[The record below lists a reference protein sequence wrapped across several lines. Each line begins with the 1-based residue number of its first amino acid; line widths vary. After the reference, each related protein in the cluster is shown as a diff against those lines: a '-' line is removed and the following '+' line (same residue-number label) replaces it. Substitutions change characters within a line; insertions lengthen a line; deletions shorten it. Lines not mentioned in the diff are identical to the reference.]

1 MKRDLWRLEK
11 RERSEIQSTTT
22 HFNIH
27 YNQRSKYKHILT
39 KLEDEIGFGY
49 RKEILALITNTARAI
64 KYRAIGLSVPRDFA
78 PYKGNPQKISH
89 KRMVSLLDI
98 LEAGGYVDLLIGGI
112 ADWKEGVMVGS
123 LCMFKEPWLSL
134 FFGVDV
140 SDEVDSLPLVEI
152 KDRSSGALKST
163 RGHTGVKKIGAY
175 MEAFN
180 TILQNTTITKGSLVY
195 SAQQYK
201 RVFSD
206 KIGFGGRHYNTVGGV
221 QVMNSDERKKLELDG
236 SPVAELDFKA
246 MHASLLYEEEYEFNA
261 DVIDSWIEDEWGGAY
276 NPYGAKMPF
285 LEVDQS
291 KVNYFREKYN
301 KPAYDPIRNLCKHSL
316 MVCLNEDSYRGAF
329 TQVTGEVVRDK
340 EMWGTDQEK
349 DSKFFG
355 LCVSDRFPGHT
366 VCQAVVAHNKPIAH
380 HFFNDRGV
388 QLQYLDSEII
398 ADVINRLICE
408 KEPLLPEHDSVIVKQ
423 EVKER
428 VMQYMREAYKEVM
441 GNDKFC
447 YIEEK

>member
-1 MKRDLWRLEK
+1 MRKDLWRLQK

-39 KLEDEIGFGY
+39 HIEDEIGFGY
-49 RKEILALITNTARAI
+49 RKEILSLITNTARAI
-64 KYRAIGLSVPRDFA
+64 KYNAVGLAVPRDFA
-78 PYKGNPQKISH
+78 PYKGNVQKISH
-89 KRMVSLLDI
+89 KRMVALIDI
-98 LEAGGYVDLLIGGI
+98 LEDKGYVDLLIGGI
-112 ADWKEGVMVGS
+112 TDWKDKVTVGS
-123 LCMFKEPWLSL
+123 LCMFKEPLLSL
-134 FFGVDV
+134 FLGVDV
-140 SDEVDSLPLVEI
+140 SDEHDPVALVEI
-152 KDRSSGALKST
+152 KDRNNGALKST

-195 SAQQYK
+195 AAQQYK

-246 MHASLLYEEEYEFNA
+246 MHASLIYEEEYEYNA
-261 DVIDSWIEDEWGGAY
+261 DVIDSWIEEEWGGDY

-285 LEVDQS
+285 LIVDQD
-291 KVNYFREKYN
+291 KVDYFKKKHD
-301 KPAYDPIRNLCKHSL
+301 KPYYDPIRNLCKHSL
-316 MVCLNEDSYRGAF
+316 MVCLNADSYRGAF
-329 TQVTGEVVRDK
+329 TQVTGEVVRDAEK
-340 EMWGTDQEK
+340 WGTEEEK
-349 DSKFFG
+349 DSRFYG
-355 LCVSDRFPGHT
+355 VEVTDRFPGHT

-380 HFFNDRGV
+380 HFFKDRGV
-388 QLQYLDSEII
+388 QLQYLDSEIV

-423 EVKER
+423 AAKGR
-428 VMQYMREAYKEVM
+428 VMQYMQDAYREVM